1 MKRILIVDD
10 AATVRLYHRNIL
22 EPAGYEVEEST
33 NGVEAL
39 EKALERDHDLFLVD
53 INMPVLDGLG
63 FLRRLRR
70 EDVPQAPA
78 IMVSTEAQSG
88 DLSQALA
95 AGANDY
101 LVKPVKP
108 PQLLA
113 HAKILLGEAR
123 P

>member
-1 MKRILIVDD
+1 
-10 AATVRLYHRNIL
+10 
-22 EPAGYEVEEST
+22 
-33 NGVEAL
+33 VEAL